1 MQVNCWVYE
10 SYGSK
15 PEMIWWLPM
24 SCGYPKPSKSWMTI
38 LVLKPMIFGYIPPS
52 LEAPMYSL
60 AFFIILQE
68 TVLMELVHG
77 TGTDIH
83 VDVGCNKA
91 PHYDPVPPQCTKI
104 HLISSL
110 ENESIMFWLTI
121 LIQSWYPQNLQHKL
135 VANLTMP
142 GLGMR
147 MALKATR
154 KLPVP
159 DHSRPRMTLS
169 RASVFLPSTWQLDVS
184 NSPTL
189 QGPNSPVE
197 LQIASPI
204 WLVGGA
210 ITILKNDGVRQWEG
224 LSHIWWKIKHVWNHQ
239 PDDVRQCEAYC
250 ISLLGLIRGFIMT
263 EVLPSFRVPEWLID
277 ILPTKLVQI
286 IPLGQSDKSCGFW
299 QQQEHPKKVKT
310 FFSAVDTS

>member
-15 PEMIWWLPM
+15 TEMIWWFPM

-38 LVLKPMIFGYIPPS
+38 LVLKPVIFGYILPS

-154 KLPVP
+154 RLPVP

-184 NSPTL
+184 NSPGTKFTS
-189 QGPNSPVE
+189 GTANCFPNMTGWWCNNHLEKWWS
-197 LQIASPI
+197 SSM
-204 WLVGGA
+204 GR
-210 ITILKNDGVRQWEG
+210 TIPYIMENKTCLKPPTRW
-224 LSHIWWKIKHVWNHQ
+224 
-239 PDDVRQCEAYC
+239 CEAMWG
-250 ISLLGLIRGFIMT
+250 ILHIPIRA
-263 EVLPSFRVPEWLID
+263 D
-277 ILPTKLVQI
+277 
-286 IPLGQSDKSCGFW
+286 
-299 QQQEHPKKVKT
+299 
-310 FFSAVDTS
+310 